1 MPRGSYTNP
10 LIVQTDNLRA
20 SSKVLQKA
28 TIECREFDTI
38 KPQKGDFAKMDFSEK
53 DQDSTRPP
61 EYCYLANARAIIV
74 AIEYQ
79 TAIVGSGRPKL
90 W

>member
-1 MPRGSYTNP
+1 MEE
-10 LIVQTDNLRA
+10 
-20 SSKVLQKA
+20 SKKTFKETLTCPVA
-28 TIECREFDTI
+28 
-38 KPQKGDFAKMDFSEK
+38 MDFSEK